1 MLLGRELGVGEGV
14 SPLATSR
21 LRRSRAVDRTVAAL
35 ITVGGST
42 VLLAVAFL
50 MVFLVAQ
57 CLPLFRTGSL
67 RPAPAVSDG
76 PEPTAALEDEYRE
89 NVVMLGRDGTAHL
102 VPRSGTSTSLAL
114 AGVRPP
120 VRQARKDEAGSLLA
134 LEDGAGTLQAWAF
147 GTKVRWQGD
156 RRIIEPALQR
166 VLAVPF
172 PGGGHIL
179 AVAGDRE
186 TPHVMVGTEGGATVL
201 SGSGDAAS
209 AVRLELG
216 AAPEVGALSRDG
228 SEAWLASRRELAWF
242 SLAGAG
248 EGPLAAQA
256 TVPLSAAATAAV
268 LVLGDVTCLL
278 GDESGRVSAWQ
289 VVTGTVAGSRVL
301 DLAGTFRGTGA
312 VRSLAVSQRD
322 KTFVVVRPGGAELAY
337 LTGRRVLMAV
347 PSFPK
352 RAPLF
357 GISPRGDGLFAV
369 SSAGEVHRWGLDLAY
384 PEVSAATLFL
394 PVRYEGFT
402 KPELTWQSTGGN
414 ESYESKLSLV
424 PLVVGTLKGA
434 FYALLFSGPVA
445 LAAALFVSQFAPQ
458 RLRQLAKPLVELMA
472 ALPSVVVGFLA
483 ALLLAPLLQRHIVGT
498 LGLLVLIP
506 LVVIAAAAAWEAVPV
521 SVRRRITGWREL
533 GLVGVLLTG
542 ATLVCFTFEGAVERT
557 LFGGDFKAWLLA
569 SAGITYDQRNAMVV
583 GFALGFAVIP
593 IIFTLAEDAFS
604 NVPPSLIS
612 ASLALGATR
621 WQAARTVAIPAASP
635 GLFAAVMTGF
645 GRAVGETMI
654 VLMATGN
661 TPILSFSPF
670 NGMRTMS
677 ACIAVEMPEA
687 PYGGALYRVLI
698 LTALLLFLVTFVLNT
713 AAVIV
718 AARLRKRF
726 GRLVA

>member
-1 MLLGRELGVGEGV
+1 M

-21 LRRSRAVDRTVAAL
+21 LRRSRAVDRIVAAS

-50 MVFLVAQ
+50 MIFLVAQ

-67 RPAPAVSDG
+67 RP
-76 PEPTAALEDEYRE
+76 EPVVVNGREPMAGFEDEYRE
-89 NVVMLGRDGTAHL
+89 NVVVVGRDGTAHL
-102 VPRSGTSTSLAL
+102 VPRAGTPTSSPLE
-114 AGVRPP
+114 GVRPP
-120 VRQARKDEAGSLLA
+120 IRQARTNEAGTLLA
-134 LEDGAGTLQAWAF
+134 LEDEAGTLQVWAF
-147 GTKVRWQGD
+147 GTEVRWQGD
-156 RRIIEPALQR
+156 RRIVEPSLRR
-166 VLAVPF
+166 VLSTPF
-172 PGGGHIL
+172 PGGGRIL

-186 TPHVMVGTEGGATVL
+186 APCVMVGTEGGATVL
-201 SGSGDAAS
+201 SGGGAS
-209 AVRLELG
+209 AVGLELG
-216 AAPEVGALSRDG
+216 AAPQAGALSRDG
-228 SEAWLASRRELAWF
+228 NEAWLASRRELAWF
-242 SLAGAG
+242 SLVGSTTAA
-248 EGPLAAQA
+248 LAPQA
-256 TVPLSAAATAAV
+256 TVPLSAVPTATALA
-268 LVLGDVTCLL
+268 LGDVTCLV
-278 GDESGRVSAWQ
+278 GDESGKVSAWQ

-301 DLAGTFRGTGA
+301 DLAGTFPGSGA
-312 VRSLAVSQRD
+312 VLGLAVSQRD
-322 KTFVVVRPGGAELAY
+322 KTFAVVRAGGAELAY
-337 LTGRRVLMAV
+337 LTGRRVLMRV
-347 PSFPK
+347 PAFPQD
-352 RAPLF
+352 ALLL
-357 GISPRGDGLFAV
+357 GISPRGDGLHAV
-369 SSAGEVHRWGLDLAY
+369 TSTGSVHRWSLDLAY

-402 KPELTWQSTGGN
+402 KPELTWQSTGGT

-424 PLVVGTLKGA
+424 PLLVGTLKGA

-458 RLRQLAKPLVELMA
+458 RLRQLAKPVVELMA

-483 ALLLAPLLQRHIVGT
+483 ALLFAPLLQRHIVGT
-498 LGLLVLIP
+498 LALLVLIP
-506 LVVIAAAAAWEAVPV
+506 TVVVAAAAAWEAVPAGW
-521 SVRRRITGWREL
+521 RRRSTGWREL

-542 ATLVCFTFEGAVERT
+542 VTIVCFAFEGVLERA
-557 LFGGDFKAWLLA
+557 LFAGDFKGWLLA
-569 SAGITYDQRNAMVV
+569 AAGITYDQRNAVVV

-661 TPILSFSPF
+661 TPILSFSPY

-687 PYGGALYRVLI
+687 PYGGTLYRVLI

-713 AAVIV
+713 AAVVV

-726 GRLVA
+726 GRLAA

>member
-1 MLLGRELGVGEGV
+1 M
-14 SPLATSR
+14 
-21 LRRSRAVDRTVAAL
+21 AL
-35 ITVGGST
+35 
-42 VLLAVAFL
+42 
-50 MVFLVAQ
+50 
-57 CLPLFRTGSL
+57 P
-67 RPAPAVSDG
+67 D
-76 PEPTAALEDEYRE
+76 
-89 NVVMLGRDGTAHL
+89 
-102 VPRSGTSTSLAL
+102 
-114 AGVRPP
+114 
-120 VRQARKDEAGSLLA
+120 
-134 LEDGAGTLQAWAF
+134 
-147 GTKVRWQGD
+147 
-156 RRIIEPALQR
+156 
-166 VLAVPF
+166 F
-172 PGGGHIL
+172 PK
-179 AVAGDRE
+179 
-186 TPHVMVGTEGGATVL
+186 GAT
-201 SGSGDAAS
+201 
-209 AVRLELG
+209 
-216 AAPEVGALSRDG
+216 
-228 SEAWLASRRELAWF
+228 
-242 SLAGAG
+242 
-248 EGPLAAQA
+248 
-256 TVPLSAAATAAV
+256 
-268 LVLGDVTCLL
+268 
-278 GDESGRVSAWQ
+278 
-289 VVTGTVAGSRVL
+289 
-301 DLAGTFRGTGA
+301 
-312 VRSLAVSQRD
+312 
-322 KTFVVVRPGGAELAY
+322 
-337 LTGRRVLMAV
+337 
-347 PSFPK
+347 
-352 RAPLF
+352 LF

-369 SSAGEVHRWGLDLAY
+369 ASEGAVHRWGLDLAY

-402 KPELTWQSTGGN
+402 KPELTWQSTGGS

-424 PLVVGTLKGA
+424 PLFVGTLKGA

-498 LGLLVLIP
+498 LALLVLIP
-506 LVVIAAAAAWEAVPV
+506 TVVVAAAVAWEAVPG
-521 SVRRRITGWREL
+521 SLRRRTTGWREL

-542 ATLVCFTFEGAVERT
+542 VTVACFGLEGVLERA
-557 LFGGDFKAWLLA
+557 LFAGDFKGWLLGA
-569 SAGITYDQRNAMVV
+569 AGITYDQRNAVVV

-661 TPILSFSPF
+661 TPILSFSPY

-713 AAVIV
+713 AAVMV

-726 GRLVA
+726 GKLAA

>member
-1 MLLGRELGVGEGV
+1 V

-21 LRRSRAVDRTVAAL
+21 LRRSRAVDRIVAAL
-35 ITVGGST
+35 ITVGGSM
-42 VLLAVAFL
+42 VLLAVGFL

-57 CLPLFRTGSL
+57 CLPLFRIGSL
-67 RPAPAVSDG
+67 QPAPAVSDG
-76 PEPTAALEDEYRE
+76 PRPTAALEDEYRE
-89 NVVMLGRDGTAHL
+89 NVVLLGRDGAAHL
-102 VPRSGTSTSLAL
+102 VPRAGSSTSLAL

-120 VRQARKDEAGSLLA
+120 VRQARRDDAGTLVA
-134 LEDGAGTLQAWAF
+134 LEDATGTLQVWAF
-147 GTKVRWQGD
+147 RTNISWQGD
-156 RRIIEPALQR
+156 RRIIEPVLQR
-166 VLAVPF
+166 VLAMPF
-172 PGGGHIL
+172 PGGGHVL

-186 TPHVMVGTEGGATVL
+186 TPYVMVGTDDGATVL
-201 SGSGDAAS
+201 SGSGDGAS
-209 AVRLELG
+209 AARLALG
-216 AAPEVGALSRDG
+216 AAPQVGALSRDG
-228 SEAWLASRRELAWF
+228 SEAWLASRRELEWF
-242 SLAGAG
+242 SLAAAG
-248 EGPLAAQA
+248 EGLLAPQA
-256 TVPLSAAATAAV
+256 TVPLSAVPTVAA
-268 LVLGDVTCLL
+268 LVLGDVTFLL

-301 DLAGTFRGTGA
+301 DLAGSFQGAGMVRG
-312 VRSLAVSQRD
+312 LAVSQRD
-322 KTFVVVRPGGAELAY
+322 KTFAIVRPSGAELAY
-337 LTGRRVLMAV
+337 LTGGRVLMHV
-347 PSFPK
+347 PAFP
-352 RAPLF
+352 RDALLF

-369 SSAGEVHRWGLDLAY
+369 TSGGSVHRWGLDPGY

-394 PVRYEGFT
+394 PVRYEGFSR
-402 KPELTWQSTGGN
+402 PELTWQSTGGN
-414 ESYESKLSLV
+414 ESFESKLSLV
-424 PLVVGTLKGA
+424 PLLVGTLKGA
-434 FYALLFSGPVA
+434 FYALLFSGPIA

-458 RLRQLAKPLVELMA
+458 RLRQLTKPLVELMA

-483 ALLLAPLLQRHIVGT
+483 ALFLAPLLQRHIVGT
-498 LGLLVLIP
+498 LALLLLIP
-506 LVVIAAAAAWEAVPV
+506 VVVIAVAAAWEAVPAGL
-521 SVRRRITGWREL
+521 RRRTTGWREL
-533 GLVGVLLTG
+533 GLVGVLLTA
-542 ATLVCFTFEGAVERT
+542 ATLVCFTFEGALERA
-557 LFGGDFKAWLLA
+557 LFVGDFKAWLHA
-569 SAGITYDQRNAMVV
+569 SAGITYDQRNAVVV

-604 NVPPSLIS
+604 NVPASLIS

-713 AAVIV
+713 AAVLV

-726 GRLVA
+726 GRLAA

>member
-1 MLLGRELGVGEGV
+1 VGEGV

-21 LRRSRAVDRTVAAL
+21 LRRSRAVDRIVAAL
-35 ITVGGST
+35 ITVGGSM

-67 RPAPAVSDG
+67 RPAPVVADG
-76 PEPTAALEDEYRE
+76 REPLAALEDEYRD
-89 NVVMLGRDGTAHL
+89 NIVLLGRDGAAHL
-102 VPRSGTSTSLAL
+102 MPRAGTPSSSAL
-114 AGVRPP
+114 EGVRAP
-120 VRQARKDEAGSLLA
+120 VRQARTNQAGTLLA
-134 LEDGAGTLQAWAF
+134 LEDGASTLQVWAF
-147 GTKVRWQGD
+147 RTKIRWQGD
-156 RRIIEPALQR
+156 RRIIEPVLQR

-172 PGGGHIL
+172 PEGGHIL

-186 TPHVMVGTEGGATVL
+186 APCVMVGTDGGATVL
-201 SGSGDAAS
+201 SGSGDGAS
-209 AVRLELG
+209 IVQLHLG
-216 AAPEVGALSRDG
+216 SAPRVGALSREG

-248 EGPLAAQA
+248 EGRLAPQA
-256 TVPLSAAATAAV
+256 TVPLSAVPTVAA
-268 LVLGDVTCLL
+268 LILGDVTCLQ
-278 GDESGRVSAWQ
+278 GDESGTVNAWQ

-301 DLAGTFRGTGA
+301 DLAGSFGGAGIVRG
-312 VRSLAVSQRD
+312 LAVSQRD
-322 KTFVVVRPGGAELAY
+322 KTFAIVRSNGAELAY
-337 LTGRRVLMAV
+337 LTGRRVLTAV
-347 PSFPK
+347 PDFPNG
-352 RAPLF
+352 APLF
-357 GISPRGDGLFAV
+357 GISPRGDGVFAV
-369 SSAGEVHRWGLDLAY
+369 TPEGTVHRWDLDPGY
-384 PEVSAATLFL
+384 PEVSATTLFL

-402 KPELTWQSTGGN
+402 RPELTWQSTGGT

-424 PLVVGTLKGA
+424 PLFVGTLKGA

-445 LAAALFVSQFAPQ
+445 LAAALFVSQFAPP
-458 RLRQLAKPLVELMA
+458 RLRQLVKPVVELMA

-498 LGLLVLIP
+498 LALLVLIP
-506 LVVIAAAAAWEAVPV
+506 TVVIAAAATWEAVPA
-521 SVRRRITGWREL
+521 SVRRRTTGWREL

-542 ATLVCFTFEGAVERT
+542 VTIVCFAFEGVLERA
-557 LFGGDFKAWLLA
+557 LFAGDFKAWLLA
-569 SAGITYDQRNAMVV
+569 AAGITYDQRNAVVV

-621 WQAARTVAIPAASP
+621 WQAARSVAIPAASP

-654 VLMATGN
+654 VLMTTGN
-661 TPILSFSPF
+661 TPILSFSPY

-698 LTALLLFLVTFVLNT
+698 LTALLLFLATFVLNT
-713 AAVIV
+713 AAVVV

-726 GRLVA
+726 GRLAA

>member
-1 MLLGRELGVGEGV
+1 M

-21 LRRSRAVDRTVAAL
+21 LRRSRAVDRVVAAL
-35 ITVGGST
+35 ITAGGST

-67 RPAPAVSDG
+67 RPAHVVADG
-76 PEPTAALEDEYRE
+76 REPVAALEDEYRE
-89 NVVMLGRDGTAHL
+89 NVVVLSRDGAAHV
-102 VPRSGTSTSLAL
+102 VPREGTPSSLPL
-114 AGVRPP
+114 EGVRPP
-120 VRQARKDEAGSLLA
+120 VRQARRDEAGTLVA
-134 LEDGAGTLQAWAF
+134 LEDGAGTLQVWAF
-147 GTKVRWQGD
+147 RTKVRWQGE
-156 RRIIEPALQR
+156 RRIIEPVLQR
-166 VLAVPF
+166 VLTVPF

-186 TPHVMVGTEGGATVL
+186 TPYVMVGTDGGARVL
-201 SGSGDAAS
+201 SGSGEGAS
-209 AVRLELG
+209 TVSLALG
-216 AAPEVGALSRDG
+216 SAPQVGTMSRDG
-228 SEAWLASRRELAWF
+228 SEAWLASQRELAWF

-248 EGPLAAQA
+248 EDQLAPQA
-256 TVPLSAAATAAV
+256 TVPLSAVPTAAT

-278 GDESGRVSAWQ
+278 GDESGRVNAWQ
-289 VVTGTVAGSRVL
+289 MVTGTVPGTRVL
-301 DLAGTFRGTGA
+301 DLAGSFQGA
-312 VRSLAVSQRD
+312 GIVQGIAVSQRN
-322 KTFVVVRPGGAELAY
+322 KMFEIVRSGGAEIAY
-337 LTGRRVLMAV
+337 LTGRRVLMAA
-347 PSFPK
+347 PDFPK
-352 RAPLF
+352 GATLF

-369 SSAGEVHRWGLDLAY
+369 TSAGAVHRWGLDIAY
-384 PEVSAATLFL
+384 PEVSVATLFL

-402 KPELTWQSTGGN
+402 QSELTWQSTGGT

-424 PLVVGTLKGA
+424 PLLVGTLKGA

-498 LGLLVLIP
+498 LALILLIP
-506 LVVIAAAAAWEAVPV
+506 VVVVAAAAAWETVPV
-521 SVRRRITGWREL
+521 TLRRRTTGWREL
-533 GLVGVLLTG
+533 ALVGVLLTG
-542 ATLVCFTFEGAVERT
+542 VTVLCFVFEGVLERT
-557 LFGGDFKAWLLA
+557 LFAGDFKGWLLA
-569 SAGITYDQRNAMVV
+569 TAGITYDQRNAVVV

-621 WQAARTVAIPAASP
+621 WQAARSVAIPAASP

-661 TPILSFSPF
+661 TPILSFSPY

-687 PYGGALYRVLI
+687 PYGGGLYRVLI
-698 LTALLLFLVTFVLNT
+698 LTALLLFLATFVLNT
-713 AAVIV
+713 AAVVV

>member
-1 MLLGRELGVGEGV
+1 
-14 SPLATSR
+14 
-21 LRRSRAVDRTVAAL
+21 VDRIIAAS

-50 MVFLVAQ
+50 MIFLVAQ

-67 RPAPAVSDG
+67 RPEPAVVDG
-76 PEPTAALEDEYRE
+76 REPMAGFEDEYRE
-89 NVVMLGRDGTAHL
+89 NVVVVSRDGTSHL
-102 VPRSGTSTSLAL
+102 VPRAGTPTSSPLE
-114 AGVRPP
+114 GVRPP
-120 VRQARKDEAGSLLA
+120 IRQARTNEAGTLLA
-134 LEDGAGTLQAWAF
+134 LEDEAGTLQVWAF
-147 GTKVRWQGD
+147 GTEVRWQGD
-156 RRIIEPALQR
+156 RRVVEPSLRR
-166 VLAVPF
+166 VLSTPF

-186 TPHVMVGTEGGATVL
+186 TPCVMVGTDGGATVL
-201 SGSGDAAS
+201 SGGGAS
-209 AVRLELG
+209 AVGLGLG
-216 AAPEVGALSRDG
+216 AAPQAGALSRDG

-242 SLAGAG
+242 SLAGEATAA
-248 EGPLAAQA
+248 LAPQA
-256 TVPLSAAATAAV
+256 TVPLPAVPTVAALA
-268 LVLGDVTCLL
+268 LGDATCLV
-278 GDESGRVSAWQ
+278 GDESGKVSAWQ

-301 DLAGTFRGTGA
+301 DLAGTFPGSGA
-312 VRSLAVSQRD
+312 VLGLAVSQRD
-322 KTFVVVRPGGAELAY
+322 KTFTVVRAGGAELAY
-337 LTGRRVLMAV
+337 LTGRRVLMRV
-347 PSFPK
+347 PAFPPD
-352 RAPLF
+352 ALLL
-357 GISPRGDGLFAV
+357 GISPRGDGLHAV
-369 SSAGEVHRWGLDLAY
+369 TSTGSVHRWSLDLAY
-384 PEVSAATLFL
+384 PEVSATMLFL

-402 KPELTWQSTGGN
+402 KPELTWQSTGGT

-424 PLVVGTLKGA
+424 PLLVGTLKGA

-458 RLRQLAKPLVELMA
+458 RLRQLAKPVVELMA

-483 ALLLAPLLQRHIVGT
+483 ALLFAPLLQRHIVGT
-498 LGLLVLIP
+498 LALLVLMP
-506 LVVIAAAAAWEAVPV
+506 TVVVTAAAAWEAVPAGW
-521 SVRRRITGWREL
+521 RRRTTGWREL
-533 GLVGVLLTG
+533 GVVGVLLTG
-542 ATLVCFTFEGAVERT
+542 VTIVCFAFEGVLERA
-557 LFGGDFKAWLLA
+557 LFAGDFKGWLLA
-569 SAGITYDQRNAMVV
+569 AAGITYDQRNAVVV

-661 TPILSFSPF
+661 TPILSFSPY

-687 PYGGALYRVLI
+687 PYGGTLYRVLI
-698 LTALLLFLVTFVLNT
+698 LTALLLFLATFVLNT
-713 AAVIV
+713 AAVVV

-726 GRLVA
+726 GRLAA

>member
-1 MLLGRELGVGEGV
+1 VRSL
-14 SPLATSR
+14 STSR
-21 LRRSRAVDRTVAAL
+21 LRRSRAVDRIVAAL
-35 ITVGGST
+35 ITVGGSV

-50 MVFLVAQ
+50 MIFLVAE
-57 CLPLFRTGSL
+57 CLPLFGTGSL
-67 RPAPAVSDG
+67 RP
-76 PEPTAALEDEYRE
+76 EPTAADGRAPMAAFEDEYRE
-89 NVVMLGRDGTAHL
+89 NVVVLGRDGAAHL
-102 VPRSGTSTSLAL
+102 VPRAGTPRTWSLE
-114 AGVRPP
+114 GVHPP
-120 VRQARKDEAGSLLA
+120 VRQARTDEAGTLLA
-134 LEDGAGTLQAWAF
+134 LEDAGGTLQVWTF
-147 GTKVRWQGD
+147 KTDVRWQGD
-156 RRIIEPALQR
+156 KRIVEP
-166 VLAVPF
+166 VLERAAAMPL
-172 PGGGHIL
+172 PGSGRIL

-186 TPHVMVGTEGGATVL
+186 NPCVMVGTDGGATVL
-201 SGSGDAAS
+201 SGLGDAAS
-209 AVRLELG
+209 QVPLELG
-216 AAPEVGALSRDG
+216 AAPQVGVLSRDG

-242 SLAGAG
+242 SLAGAASTA
-248 EGPLAAQA
+248 LAPQA
-256 TVPLSAAATAAV
+256 TVPLSAVPTAAA
-268 LVLGDVTCLL
+268 LVLGDVTCLV
-278 GDESGRVSAWQ
+278 GDESGKVNAWQ
-289 VVTGTVAGSRVL
+289 VVTGAVAGSRVL
-301 DLAGTFRGTGA
+301 DLAGTFPGSGA
-312 VRSLAVSQRD
+312 VLGLVVSQRD
-322 KTFVVVRPGGAELAY
+322 KTFAVVRSDGAELAY
-337 LTGRRVLMAV
+337 LTGHRVLMRVHGFPHDAV
-347 PSFPK
+347 
-352 RAPLF
+352 LF
-357 GISPRGDGLFAV
+357 GISARGDGLYAV
-369 SSAGEVHRWGLDLAY
+369 TSAGSVHRWSLDRAY

-424 PLVVGTLKGA
+424 PLLVGTLKGA

-458 RLRQLAKPLVELMA
+458 RLRQLAKPAVELMA

-498 LGLLVLIP
+498 LALLVLIP
-506 LVVIAAAAAWEAVPV
+506 TVVVVAAAAWEAVPAGW
-521 SVRRRITGWREL
+521 RRRTTGWREL
-533 GLVGVLLTG
+533 GLVGLLLTG
-542 ATLVCFTFEGAVERT
+542 VTVVCFTFEGVLERT
-557 LFGGDFKAWLLA
+557 FFAGDFKAWLLA
-569 SAGITYDQRNAMVV
+569 AAGVTYDQRNAVVV

-687 PYGGALYRVLI
+687 PYGGGLYRVLI
-698 LTALLLFLVTFVLNT
+698 LTALLLFVATFVLNT
-713 AAVIV
+713 AAVLV

-726 GRLVA
+726 GRLAA

>member
-1 MLLGRELGVGEGV
+1 M

-21 LRRSRAVDRTVAAL
+21 LRRSRAVDRIVAAL
-35 ITVGGST
+35 ITAGGST

-67 RPAPAVSDG
+67 RPAPVVADG
-76 PEPTAALEDEYRE
+76 REPMAALEDEYRE
-89 NVVMLGRDGTAHL
+89 NVVVLSREGAAHVVAREGT
-102 VPRSGTSTSLAL
+102 PSSLPL
-114 AGVRPP
+114 EGVRPP
-120 VRQARKDEAGSLLA
+120 VRQARRDEAGTLVA
-134 LEDGAGTLQAWAF
+134 LEDGTGTLQVWAF

-156 RRIIEPALQR
+156 RRVLEPSVHR
-166 VLAVPF
+166 VLAIPSGR
-172 PGGGHIL
+172 GGRIL

-186 TPHVMVGTEGGATVL
+186 TPRVLVGTDNGAMVL
-201 SGSGDAAS
+201 SPSGGEIS
-209 AVRLELG
+209 AVSLQLDARL
-216 AAPEVGALSRDG
+216 EVGALSRDG
-228 SEAWLASRRELAWF
+228 SEAWLASQRELAWF
-242 SLAGAG
+242 SLTGAG
-248 EGPLAAQA
+248 DGSLAPQA
-256 TVPLSAAATAAV
+256 TVPLSGVPTAAA
-268 LVLGDVTCLL
+268 LVLGDVTCLV
-278 GDESGRVSAWQ
+278 GDASGRVDAWQ
-289 VVTGTVAGSRVL
+289 VVTGNVAGSRVL
-301 DLAGTFRGTGA
+301 DLAGSFQGA
-312 VRSLAVSQRD
+312 GIVQGIAVSQRD
-322 KTFVVVRPGGAELAY
+322 KTFEIVRSGGAEIAY
-337 LTGRRVLMAV
+337 LTGRRVLMTV
-347 PSFPK
+347 PDFPK
-352 RAPLF
+352 GATLF

-369 SSAGEVHRWGLDLAY
+369 TSAGAVHRWGLDLAY
-384 PEVSAATLFL
+384 PEVSASTLFL

-402 KPELTWQSTGGN
+402 QPELTWQSTGGT

-424 PLVVGTLKGA
+424 PLLVGTLKGA

-458 RLRQLAKPLVELMA
+458 RLRQLVKPVVELMA

-498 LGLLVLIP
+498 LALFVLIP
-506 LVVIAAAAAWEAVPV
+506 TVVIAAAAAWEAVPG
-521 SVRRRITGWREL
+521 SLRRRTTGWREL

-542 ATLVCFTFEGAVERT
+542 VAVVCFGFEGVLERG
-557 LFGGDFKAWLLA
+557 FFAGDFKAWLLA
-569 SAGITYDQRNAMVV
+569 AAGITYDQRNAVVV

-621 WQAARTVAIPAASP
+621 WQAARSVAIPAASP

-661 TPILSFSPF
+661 TPILSFSPY

-698 LTALLLFLVTFVLNT
+698 LTALLLFLATFVLNT
-713 AAVIV
+713 AAVVV

-726 GRLVA
+726 GKLGA

>member
-1 MLLGRELGVGEGV
+1 V

-21 LRRSRAVDRTVAAL
+21 LRRSRAMDRIVAAV
-35 ITVGGST
+35 ITAGGST

-50 MVFLVAQ
+50 MIFLVAQ

-67 RPAPAVSDG
+67 RRAPVMADG
-76 PEPTAALEDEYRE
+76 REPMAALEDEYRE
-89 NVVMLGRDGTAHL
+89 NVVVLSRDGAAHVVAL
-102 VPRSGTSTSLAL
+102 AGTPSSLAL
-114 AGVRPP
+114 SGVRPP
-120 VRQARKDEAGSLLA
+120 VRQARTNQAGTLLA
-134 LEDGAGTLQAWAF
+134 LEDGAGTLQVWAF
-147 GTKVRWQGD
+147 GPKIRWQGD
-156 RRIIEPALQR
+156 RRIIEPVLQR

-179 AVAGDRE
+179 AVACDRE
-186 TPHVMVGTEGGATVL
+186 APCVMINTDGGVTVL
-201 SGSGDAAS
+201 SGSGDGAS
-209 AVRLELG
+209 TVQLHLG
-216 AAPEVGALSRDG
+216 SAPQVGALSRDG

-248 EGPLAAQA
+248 EGPLAPRA
-256 TVPLSAAATAAV
+256 TVPLSAVPTVAA

-278 GDESGRVSAWQ
+278 GDASGKVNAWQ

-301 DLAGTFRGTGA
+301 DLAGSFGGAGIVRG
-312 VRSLAVSQRD
+312 LAVSQRD
-322 KTFVVVRPGGAELAY
+322 KTFAIVRTGGAELAY

-347 PSFPK
+347 PNFPK
-352 RAPLF
+352 GAPLF

-369 SSAGEVHRWGLDLAY
+369 TPEGTVHRWGLDRGY
-384 PEVSAATLFL
+384 PEVSATTLFL
-394 PVRYEGFT
+394 PVRYESFT
-402 KPELTWQSTGGN
+402 QPELTWQSTGGS

-424 PLVVGTLKGA
+424 PLLVGTLKGA

-458 RLRQLAKPLVELMA
+458 RLRQFAKPVVELMA

-483 ALLLAPLLQRHIVGT
+483 ALLFAPLLQRHIVGT
-498 LGLLVLIP
+498 LALLVLIP
-506 LVVIAAAAAWEAVPV
+506 LVVIAAAAAWEVVPA
-521 SVRRRITGWREL
+521 SVRRRTTGWREL

-542 ATLVCFTFEGAVERT
+542 VTVVCFAFEGVLERA
-557 LFGGDFKAWLLA
+557 LFAGDFKAWLLA
-569 SAGITYDQRNAMVV
+569 AAGITYDQRNAVVV

-621 WQAARTVAIPAASP
+621 WQAARSVAIPAASP

-661 TPILSFSPF
+661 TPILSFSPY

-698 LTALLLFLVTFVLNT
+698 LTALLLFLATFVLNT
-713 AAVIV
+713 AAVVV

-726 GRLVA
+726 GRLAA

>member
-1 MLLGRELGVGEGV
+1 MGEGV

-21 LRRSRAVDRTVAAL
+21 LRRSRAVDRIVAAL
-35 ITVGGST
+35 ITVGGSM

-67 RPAPAVSDG
+67 RPAPVVADG
-76 PEPTAALEDEYRE
+76 REPLAALEDEYRD
-89 NVVMLGRDGTAHL
+89 NIVLLGRDGAAHL
-102 VPRSGTSTSLAL
+102 MPRAGTPSSSAL
-114 AGVRPP
+114 EGVRAP
-120 VRQARKDEAGSLLA
+120 VRQARTNQAGTLLA
-134 LEDGAGTLQAWAF
+134 LEDGASTLQVWAF
-147 GTKVRWQGD
+147 RTKIRWQGD
-156 RRIIEPALQR
+156 RRIIEPVLQR

-172 PGGGHIL
+172 PEGGHIL

-186 TPHVMVGTEGGATVL
+186 APCVMVGTDGGATVL
-201 SGSGDAAS
+201 SGSGDGAS
-209 AVRLELG
+209 IVQLHLG
-216 AAPEVGALSRDG
+216 SAPRVGALSREG

-248 EGPLAAQA
+248 EGPLAPRA
-256 TVPLSAAATAAV
+256 TVPLSAVPTVAA

-278 GDESGRVSAWQ
+278 GDASGKVNAWQ

-301 DLAGTFRGTGA
+301 DLAGSFGGAGIVRG
-312 VRSLAVSQRD
+312 LAVSQRD
-322 KTFVVVRPGGAELAY
+322 KTFAIVRTGGAELAY

-347 PSFPK
+347 PNFPK
-352 RAPLF
+352 GAPLF

-369 SSAGEVHRWGLDLAY
+369 TPEGTVHRWGLDRGY
-384 PEVSAATLFL
+384 PEVSATTLFL
-394 PVRYEGFT
+394 PVRYESFT
-402 KPELTWQSTGGN
+402 QPELTWQSTGGS

-424 PLVVGTLKGA
+424 PLLVGTLKGA

-458 RLRQLAKPLVELMA
+458 RLRQFAKPVVELMA

-483 ALLLAPLLQRHIVGT
+483 ALLFAPLLQRHIVGT
-498 LGLLVLIP
+498 LALLVLIP
-506 LVVIAAAAAWEAVPV
+506 LVVIAAAAAWEVVPA
-521 SVRRRITGWREL
+521 SVRRRTTGWREL

-542 ATLVCFTFEGAVERT
+542 VTVVCFAFEGVLERA
-557 LFGGDFKAWLLA
+557 LFAGDFKAWLLA
-569 SAGITYDQRNAMVV
+569 AAGITYDQRNAVVV

-621 WQAARTVAIPAASP
+621 WQAARSVAIPAASP

-661 TPILSFSPF
+661 TPILSFSPY

-698 LTALLLFLVTFVLNT
+698 LTALLLFLATFVLNT
-713 AAVIV
+713 AAVVV

-726 GRLVA
+726 GRLAA